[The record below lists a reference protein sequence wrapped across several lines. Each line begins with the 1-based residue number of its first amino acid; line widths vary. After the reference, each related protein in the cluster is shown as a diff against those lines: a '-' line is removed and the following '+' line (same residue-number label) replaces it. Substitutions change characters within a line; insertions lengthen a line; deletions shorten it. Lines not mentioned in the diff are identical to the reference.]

1 MDGPHRR
8 VPLGA
13 FKIGLIAQ
21 GRACTIS
28 SDVCHDERIHDRGWA
43 AQHGLVSFAGF
54 PLVHDGQVVGVM
66 AMFSQYELPTHMTKA
81 LDLLAQIG
89 ASALVNVEQME
100 SVRQADRAKSEF
112 LANMSHEIRTPMN
125 GIIGMTELALDTELS
140 AEQRDYLDMVRSSAD
155 SLLTVINDIL
165 DFSKIEAGKMDLEPM
180 DFSLQ
185 GTLRDL
191 VKTLA
196 VRAYQK
202 GLELNCDI
210 APDVPDRL
218 VGDPGRLRQIL
229 LNLVGNAIKF
239 TERGEVTLKVDAEN
253 QRDPEIGLRF
263 AICDTGIG
271 IPEDK
276 LQSIF
281 SSFTQ
286 ADGSTTRH
294 YGGTGLG
301 LTIAKQLV
309 ELMGGTIR
317 VESEAGKGSI
327 FTFTVRMGIQKNPET
342 ISSSADLSV
351 LVNMR
356 VLIVDD
362 NRTNLLIVKRTFEH
376 WNNRVSTAES
386 GESALSLMLEA
397 EQGQD
402 PFSLVIVDAVMPGMD
417 GFELVKRARE
427 IPLLE
432 TPAFLLL
439 TSAGRKGDAKRCKE
453 LGISSYLI
461 KPVIAADLQRAVLV
475 ALGRADSSSSENL
488 PLVTRHS
495 LREEQPCLNIL
506 LAEDNPI
513 NQRLA
518 IKLLENWGHRA
529 TTVSNGKQALAVLE
543 DTSFDLVLMDVQ
555 MPEMDGFETTAAIRE
570 RETLTGKHLPII
582 AMTAY
587 AMKGDKDRCLAA
599 GMDGY
604 LSKPIRLE
612 ELLNTLEAIASV
624 SAN

>member
-1 MDGPHRR
+1 
-8 VPLGA
+8 
-13 FKIGLIAQ
+13 
-21 GRACTIS
+21 
-28 SDVCHDERIHDRGWA
+28 
-43 AQHGLVSFAGF
+43 
-54 PLVHDGQVVGVM
+54 
-66 AMFSQYELPTHMTKA
+66 
-81 LDLLAQIG
+81 
-89 ASALVNVEQME
+89 
-100 SVRQADRAKSEF
+100 
-112 LANMSHEIRTPMN
+112 
-125 GIIGMTELALDTELS
+125 
-140 AEQRDYLDMVRSSAD
+140 
-155 SLLTVINDIL
+155 
-165 DFSKIEAGKMDLEPM
+165 
-180 DFSLQ
+180 
-185 GTLRDL
+185 
-191 VKTLA
+191 
-196 VRAYQK
+196 
-202 GLELNCDI
+202 
-210 APDVPDRL
+210 
-218 VGDPGRLRQIL
+218 
-229 LNLVGNAIKF
+229 
-239 TERGEVTLKVDAEN
+239 
-253 QRDPEIGLRF
+253 
-263 AICDTGIG
+263 
-271 IPEDK
+271 
-276 LQSIF
+276 
-281 SSFTQ
+281 
-286 ADGSTTRH
+286 
-294 YGGTGLG
+294 
-301 LTIAKQLV
+301 
-309 ELMGGTIR
+309 
-317 VESEAGKGSI
+317 
-327 FTFTVRMGIQKNPET
+327 
-342 ISSSADLSV
+342 
-351 LVNMR
+351 

-362 NRTNLLIVKRTFEH
+362 NRTNLLILKRTFEH
-376 WNNRVSTAES
+376 WNSRVSTAES

-439 TSAGRKGDAKRCKE
+439 TSAGRKGDAKQCKE

-570 RETLTGKHLPII
+570 REKLTGKHLPII

-604 LSKPIRLE
+604 LSKPIQIE
-612 ELLNTLEAIASV
+612 ELLNALEAVASV